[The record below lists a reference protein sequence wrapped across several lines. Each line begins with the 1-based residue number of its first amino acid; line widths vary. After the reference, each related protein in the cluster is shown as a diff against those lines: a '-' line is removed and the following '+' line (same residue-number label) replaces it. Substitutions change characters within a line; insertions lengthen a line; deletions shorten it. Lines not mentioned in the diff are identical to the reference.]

1 MNMAC
6 KPLFVDFQLILRD
19 FKIIYKEIDVLNVK
33 IFTGRYSGLISYLKT
48 VWKRFR
54 FYRFSWSNLNLNF
67 ELAEQNANCIN
78 SSFIFLPNVK
88 LN

>member
-33 IFTGRYSGLISYLKT
+33 IFTGRYSGLISVWKLKYEGKT
-48 VWKRFR
+48 VNIVAVPILPFFMVKFK
-54 FYRFSWSNLNLNF
+54 F
-67 ELAEQNANCIN
+67 E
-78 SSFIFLPNVK
+78 F
-88 LN
+88 